1 MLDRVRVIVGN
12 RHASAEELKEIVRGL
27 ACVATVRPRVEAARR
42 LRHAARQIASPVGL
56 LPRGRRFARRDTML
70 SRQSRRARDRHSFK
84 AFLCS
89 AATYERDTAARPA
102 PERVSPCMR
111 ATGAHLAD
119 FITRVEL
126 HGAAPHDY
134 ERLDHLMASVNFA
147 TVMRSVAGIEYK
159 MPSATYFS
167 QSVLKSDDVRNL
179 ALTVVLSL
187 GFGYDIITVSGD
199 IAFFLHPTIRAK
211 IS

>member
-1 MLDRVRVIVGN
+1 MYGS
-12 RHASAEELKEIVRGL
+12 H
-27 ACVATVRPRVEAARR
+27 
-42 LRHAARQIASPVGL
+42 
-56 LPRGRRFARRDTML
+56 
-70 SRQSRRARDRHSFK
+70 
-84 AFLCS
+84 
-89 AATYERDTAARPA
+89 
-102 PERVSPCMR
+102 
-111 ATGAHLAD
+111 GADLAD

-134 ERLDHLMASVNFA
+134 ERLDQVMASANFA

-179 ALTVVLSL
+179 ALTVVRSL